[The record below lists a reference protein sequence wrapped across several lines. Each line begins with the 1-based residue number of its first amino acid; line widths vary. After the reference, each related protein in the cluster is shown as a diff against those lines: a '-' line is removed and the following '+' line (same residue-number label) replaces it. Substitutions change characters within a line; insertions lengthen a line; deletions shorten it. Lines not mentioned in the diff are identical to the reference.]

1 MASLH
6 NGSYGFCRVCNI
18 LWSVRNLFSGRA
30 GRRRVVEQKEVVQR
44 EWISVR
50 RFLYGGKTCLVAGR
64 ATADQHARMTKQHIL
79 IVADDAA
86 LRANLARWLIAAGY
100 AVDLAESPKHA
111 REVVA
116 NNGIAL
122 ALVVPD
128 RLGAAGAELAGELAG
143 RVAHVIVLEEQAGGP
158 ADAPLSQQVVLAR
171 IKSAFDVVPIG
182 EARSAQQPVRFEGYT
197 LDPGGRT
204 CVDADGR
211 EVALTRAEFS
221 LLLALARQPGQVLS
235 RDALTR
241 VVAGRGAEPDDRS
254 VDVLMSRVR
263 RKIEA
268 DPKTPRIIVTVPG
281 EGYKFA
287 AKPQAVVAP
296 AFAPSL
302 AAAPVPPAREAV
314 LKDAAASDA
323 KVPAALFDRRRW
335 SAALPVGLVL
345 VVAVIGWEAWSNRAA
360 VRPAGE
366 PTPTTVAPEPRPPSR
381 QPGTSVEGRRA
392 TVFNRMVAAMQDD
405 RFNWRTVDRLAIEAG
420 VDEAEAHEILAEHPG
435 EVVLGKSRDGKLIA
449 RLSER

>member
-1 MASLH
+1 
-6 NGSYGFCRVCNI
+6 
-18 LWSVRNLFSGRA
+18 
-30 GRRRVVEQKEVVQR
+30 
-44 EWISVR
+44 
-50 RFLYGGKTCLVAGR
+50 
-64 ATADQHARMTKQHIL
+64 MTKQHIL

-128 RLGAAGAELAGELAG
+128 RLGAAGAELARELAG
-143 RVAHVIVLEEQAGGP
+143 RVAHVIVLEEQASGP

-235 RDALTR
+235 RDA
-241 VVAGRGAEPDDRS
+241 
-254 VDVLMSRVR
+254 
-263 RKIEA
+263 
-268 DPKTPRIIVTVPG
+268 
-281 EGYKFA
+281 
-287 AKPQAVVAP
+287 
-296 AFAPSL
+296 APS
-302 AAAPVPPAREAV
+302 RTI
-314 LKDAAASDA
+314 AASM
-323 KVPAALFDRRRW
+323 
-335 SAALPVGLVL
+335 S
-345 VVAVIGWEAWSNRAA
+345 
-360 VRPAGE
+360 
-366 PTPTTVAPEPRPPSR
+366 
-381 QPGTSVEGRRA
+381 
-392 TVFNRMVAAMQDD
+392 
-405 RFNWRTVDRLAIEAG
+405 
-420 VDEAEAHEILAEHPG
+420 
-435 EVVLGKSRDGKLIA
+435 
-449 RLSER
+449 